1 MNEKLN
7 EKKLVY
13 YEFIPQHAKYGNVV
27 IAAFVKSQIPALREF
42 LRDKPRSYE
51 TAALHWL
58 IGTDREYDDN
68 SRSVNAA
75 RSLGLGDGHISEA
88 LTDWSKQFF
97 ADARNAREDMY
108 VLERLERINRYS
120 QEEEELN
127 KGS

>member
-7 EKKLVY
+7 EKQLAY
-13 YEFIPQHAKYGNVV
+13 YEFVPQHAKYGNVV
-27 IAAFVKSQIPALREF
+27 IAAFVKNQIPALREF

-58 IGTDREYDDN
+58 MGTDREYDYN

-75 RSLGLGDGHISEA
+75 RSLGLGDVNISEA

-108 VLERLERINRYS
+108 LAEKLERLNRVS
-120 QEEEELN
+120 TE
-127 KGS
+127 K